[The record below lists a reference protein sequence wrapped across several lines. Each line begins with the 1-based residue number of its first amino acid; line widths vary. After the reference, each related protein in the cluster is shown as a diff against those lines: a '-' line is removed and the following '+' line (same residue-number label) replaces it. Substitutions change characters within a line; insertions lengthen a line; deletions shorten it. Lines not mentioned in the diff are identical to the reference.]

1 MLKLPF
7 LLKKHTNKQK
17 TTDKKQK
24 NKDKSGKKQKQKT
37 SKNDNNGKQ
46 QKAKFMYC
54 LNKKVLIL

>member
-24 NKDKSGKKQKQKT
+24 IKTNQEKNKNKKTAKMTTMENNKKQ
-37 SKNDNNGKQ
+37 SL
-46 QKAKFMYC
+46 C
-54 LNKKVLIL
+54 IV